1 MKFIQRLIKSVFWLL
16 LITVCV
22 ACGSK
27 GPSKPKQETPV
38 AKPQPNIEIKKSI
51 DDKGKREYHFALQKI
66 KESKLDEAEDS
77 LQKLMELYPD
87 VLGIYINL
95 GIVQIKKSQ
104 WPQAENY
111 FSQALKIAPNNAKV
125 MNYLGIVF
133 RQQGRFKEAETA
145 YQSAINLDESYS
157 QAYLNLGIL
166 YDLYLA
172 DFQAAR
178 QHYEKFSLF
187 SPEDQKIKDW
197 LADLDQRQKAAQK

>member
-1 MKFIQRLIKSVFWLL
+1 LL
-16 LITVCV
+16 LTVCV

-27 GPSKPKQETPV
+27 GPDKPKQEMSAVTI
-38 AKPQPNIEIKKSI
+38 QPNIEIKKSI
-51 DDKGKREYHFALQKI
+51 DDKGKRDYHLALQKI
-66 KESKLDEAEDS
+66 KESKLDGAENS
-77 LQKLMELYPD
+77 LQALMALYPD

-95 GIVQIKKSQ
+95 GIVQMKKSQ
-104 WPQAENY
+104 WIQAEKY

-145 YQSAINLDESYS
+145 YQSAIKLDESFS

-197 LADLDQRQKAAQK
+197 LADLDQRQKAAKK